1 MTSALRWGRAS
12 DPGRIRQQNEDSVL
26 VEDNLFAVADGMGG
40 HKAGEVASA
49 LTVELLKRRLGDTT
63 SSLDDVLSAVVDA
76 NGEIFTAAT
85 ANIDQQG
92 MGTTLTGL
100 FVVTAATADGD
111 TLAGGSTDAAPS
123 SRSRRGSAFRCAA
136 RVAAT
141 QPLSRCPSGMWSP
154 AAAAD
159 TTPSVAAVWSMSVC
173 SS

>member
-1 MTSALRWGRAS
+1 
-12 DPGRIRQQNEDSVL
+12 
-26 VEDNLFAVADGMGG
+26 MGG

-111 TLAGGSTDAAPS
+111 DRRRRIDRRRRRDSASPS
-123 SRSRRGSAFRCAA
+123 STSATRAPTCSVTTGCA
-136 RVAAT
+136 
-141 QPLSRCPSGMWSP
+141 G
-154 AAAAD
+154 
-159 TTPSVAAVWSMSVC
+159 
-173 SS
+173 

>member
-1 MTSALRWGRAS
+1 MTTGVPDRAPGGAP
-12 DPGRIRQQNEDSVL
+12 DPGIRQQNEDSVL

-49 LTVELLKRRLGDTT
+49 LTVDLLKRRLGDTT

-100 FVVTAATADGD
+100 FVVTASDRATATTSPAGIDRRRAA
-111 TLAGGSTDAAPS
+111 TALRPHQRRRLAHLPAPSRPAAPGDDGPQL
-123 SRSRRGSAFRCAA
+123 RPGA
-136 RVAAT
+136 R
-141 QPLSRCPSGMWSP
+141 QHRH
-154 AAAAD
+154 
-159 TTPSVAAVWSMSVC
+159 
-173 SS
+173 

>member
-1 MTSALRWGRAS
+1 MSGRTSRWGRAS

-49 LTVELLKRRLGDTT
+49 LTVDLLKRRLGDTT

-100 FVVTAATADGD
+100 FVVTAATARRRRPRRRIDRRRRRD
-111 TLAGGSTDAAPS
+111 SASPS
-123 SRSRRGSAFRCAA
+123 STSATRAPTCSVTAGCA
-136 RVAAT
+136 
-141 QPLSRCPSGMWSP
+141 G
-154 AAAAD
+154 
-159 TTPSVAAVWSMSVC
+159 
-173 SS
+173 